1 MKHALLIVAALSAAG
16 CNQKQEP
23 AAPAPNA
30 VAEAPAPQ
38 VAKAPP
44 PSLEGTW
51 KVASL
56 DGKAG
61 SGLTLTFKD
70 GSATMAAGCLR
81 RGFTYKQDRNR
92 LVVNSNPAGS
102 SNCGSSPSADQEAA
116 FAALGDVN
124 TAVSGKQ
131 PSEVTLMGYGGT
143 LSLER
148 R

>member
-1 MKHALLIVAALSAAG
+1 MKHALLIAAAFLAAG
-16 CNQKQEP
+16 CDQKQEP

-30 VAEAPAPQ
+30 VAEAPAPP

-51 KVASL
+51 KVASI

-61 SGLTLTFKD
+61 TGLTLTFKD

-92 LVVNSNPAGS
+92 LVVASNPAGS

-116 FAALGDVN
+116 FAAMGDVN

-131 PSEVTLMGYGGT
+131 MGEVTLMGYGGT

>member
-1 MKHALLIVAALSAAG
+1 MKHALLIAATLLAAG
-16 CNQKQEP
+16 CNQKQENT
-23 AAPAPNA
+23 APAPNA
-30 VAEAPAPQ
+30 VAEAPAAP
-38 VAKAPP
+38 VKAPP

-51 KVASL
+51 KVASV
-56 DGKAG
+56 DGKPG
-61 SGLTLTFKD
+61 PGLTLTFNE

-92 LVVNSNPAGS
+92 LVVTSNPAGS

-116 FAALGDVN
+116 FAALGDAN

-131 PSEVTLMGYGGT
+131 PGEVTLMGYGGT